1 MKLVDKDSFAV
12 NSFAVNEV
20 SDNAT
25 RDVIKVVR
33 SEVNKVVNKVVA
45 KTSDSPGLKSL
56 KSKPKAVSEK
66 VTAFERKKV
75 ERNKVKLSPKKLKL
89 KEVSN
94 KIRSKMLKYDDDSKN
109 KGDKKESKTVVIEIK
124 DAIKLSLIKGALK
137 ENVQV
142 KGKVEAEAV
151 EVVANVEANEMVE
164 VQNAFEVMLES
175 SKGGKNTPEL
185 PVKRKKRRKIGYKTP
200 DCKDI
205 RSWFG
210 KE

>member
-1 MKLVDKDSFAV
+1 M
-12 NSFAVNEV
+12 
-20 SDNAT
+20 
-25 RDVIKVVR
+25 
-33 SEVNKVVNKVVA
+33 
-45 KTSDSPGLKSL
+45 
-56 KSKPKAVSEK
+56 
-66 VTAFERKKV
+66 
-75 ERNKVKLSPKKLKL
+75 
-89 KEVSN
+89 
-94 KIRSKMLKYDDDSKN
+94 
-109 KGDKKESKTVVIEIK
+109 
-124 DAIKLSLIKGALK
+124 
-137 ENVQV
+137 

-185 PVKRKKRRKIGYKTP
+185 PVKRKMRRKIGCKTP